1 MISRYHGQIH
11 SIVPKGVDL
20 TVINFLPQFFLASNT
35 PQGFFSLFNHLYYP
49 EQDWFCY
56 IIKGGPG
63 TGKSTL
69 MKKIVEVS
77 QKNKIKTELIYC
89 SSDPNSLDA
98 VIFPEIKKCI
108 VDGTAPHTLDPIYPG
123 ISDKIINLGDFWN
136 EKKLKKQKHKLLN
149 LFADNK
155 KFHNNSRA
163 LLKFIG
169 KIQNIKNSIVKNYIR
184 SNVIEEYSEKF
195 FKQFYD
201 EFKSPNANCAFD
213 HFEKLRFLDA
223 FTPDG
228 HTFFSE
234 TINALCAKGVYI
246 IEDKYDLAAN
256 EFLQKIKLKMI
267 ANNFDIISCP
277 HPIAPKDRLRAVLIP
292 SIEVAFIAIN
302 PITEKKLLK
311 IKKTYKKINA
321 ERFFDLT
328 ALKEH
333 KNSVKFYEK
342 IILELEKDVEI
353 NLKKALKNHDEI
365 EKIYSS
371 SMNYSQVDKV
381 SNKLIRDIIS

>member
-11 SIVPKGVDL
+11 SIIPKGVDL

-108 VDGTAPHTLDPIYPG
+108 VDGTAPHTLDPVYPG

-155 KFHNNSRA
+155 KFHNNSRT

-201 EFKSPNANCAFD
+201 EFKSPNANCAFG

-302 PITEKKLLK
+302 PLTEKSLFK

-365 EKIYSS
+365 EKIYSL

>member
-11 SIVPKGVDL
+11 SIIPKGVDL

-201 EFKSPNANCAFD
+201 EFKSPNANCAFG

-365 EKIYSS
+365 EKIYAS

>member
-11 SIVPKGVDL
+11 SIIPKGVDL

-89 SSDPNSLDA
+89 SSDPHSLDA

-201 EFKSPNANCAFD
+201 EFKSPNANCAFG

>member
-1 MISRYHGQIH
+1 M
-11 SIVPKGVDL
+11 
-20 TVINFLPQFFLASNT
+20 TVINSLPQFFLASNT
-35 PQGFFSLFNHLYYP
+35 PQGFFSLFDHLYYP

-69 MKKIVEVS
+69 MKKIAEVA
-77 QKNKIKTELIYC
+77 QQNKVKTELIHC

-136 EKKLKKQKHKLLN
+136 EKKLKKHKPKLLD

-155 KFHNNSRA
+155 RFHNNSGMF
-163 LLKFIG
+163 LKFIG
-169 KIQNIKNSIVKNYIR
+169 KIQNIKDNIVKNYIR
-184 SNVIEEYSEKF
+184 SDVIEEYSEKV

-201 EFKSPNANCAFD
+201 EFKLFNAGSASS
-213 HFEKLRFLDA
+213 HFEKSRFLDA
-223 FTPDG
+223 FTPDR
-228 HTFFSE
+228 HKFFSE
-234 TINALCAKGVYI
+234 TINVLCTKSVYI

-256 EFLQKIKLKMI
+256 ELLQKIKSKMI

-277 HPIAPKDRLRAVLIP
+277 HPIAPKERLRAVLVP
-292 SIEVAFIAIN
+292 SIKAAFIAKN
-302 PITEKKLLK
+302 PATEKNLFK
-311 IKKTYKKINA
+311 IKETYKKINA

-333 KNSVKFYEK
+333 KNAVKFYEK
-342 IILELEKDVEI
+342 IILELQKDVET

-365 EKIYSS
+365 EKIYAS

-381 SNKLIRDIIS
+381 LNKLIRDILF

>member
-1 MISRYHGQIH
+1 MY
-11 SIVPKGVDL
+11 L

-49 EQDWFCY
+49 EHDWFCY

-108 VDGTAPHTLDPIYPG
+108 VDGTAPHTLDPVYPG

-201 EFKSPNANCAFD
+201 EFKSPNANCAFG

-228 HTFFSE
+228 HKFFSE

-302 PITEKKLLK
+302 PLTEKSLFK

>member
-11 SIVPKGVDL
+11 SIIPKGVDL

-89 SSDPNSLDA
+89 SSDPHSLDA

-201 EFKSPNANCAFD
+201 EFKSPNANCAFG

-234 TINALCAKGVYI
+234 TINALCAKSVYI

-302 PITEKKLLK
+302 PLTEKSLFK

>member
-1 MISRYHGQIH
+1 MISQCHGQIH

-20 TVINFLPQFFLASNT
+20 TVINYLPQFFLASNT
-35 PQGFFSLFNHLYYP
+35 PQGFFSLYDHLYYP

-69 MKKIVEVS
+69 MKKIAKIA
-77 QKNKIKTELIYC
+77 QKNKTKAELIHC

-136 EKKLKKQKHKLLN
+136 EKKLKKHKSKLVD

-155 KFHNNSRA
+155 RFHNNSGMF
-163 LLKFIG
+163 LKFMG
-169 KIQNIKNSIVKNYIR
+169 KMQNAKNNIVQNYLR
-184 SNVIEEYSEKF
+184 TDVIEEHSEKV
-195 FKQFYD
+195 FKQVYD
-201 EFKSPNANCAFD
+201 EFKLSNTNLAPA
-213 HFEKLRFLDA
+213 HFEKPRFLDA

-228 HTFFSE
+228 HKFFSE
-234 TINALCAKGVYI
+234 TINTLCAKNIYI

-256 EFLQKIKLKMI
+256 ELLQKIKSKML

-277 HPIAPKDRLRAVLIP
+277 HPIAPKNRLRAILIP
-292 SIEVAFIAIN
+292 SINVAFIARN
-302 PITEKKLLK
+302 PVTEKNLFK
-311 IKKTYKKINA
+311 IKKTYKKINT
-321 ERFFDLT
+321 ENFFDLT

-333 KNSVKFYEK
+333 KNAVKFYEK
-342 IILELEKDVEI
+342 VILELEKEVVI
-353 NLKKALKNHDEI
+353 NLEKALKNHDEI
-365 EKIYSS
+365 EKIYAS
-371 SMNYSQVDKV
+371 SMNYSQVDRV
-381 SNKLIRDIIS
+381 SNKLIRDIFS

>member
-11 SIVPKGVDL
+11 SIIPKGVDL

-201 EFKSPNANCAFD
+201 EFKSPNANCAFG

-302 PITEKKLLK
+302 PLTEKSLFK

>member
-1 MISRYHGQIH
+1 M
-11 SIVPKGVDL
+11 
-20 TVINFLPQFFLASNT
+20 INFLPQFFLASNT

-201 EFKSPNANCAFD
+201 EFKSPNANCAFG

-302 PITEKKLLK
+302 PLTEKSLFK

-365 EKIYSS
+365 EKIYSL

>member
-184 SNVIEEYSEKF
+184 SNVIEEYSEKV

-201 EFKSPNANCAFD
+201 EFKSPNANCAFG
-213 HFEKLRFLDA
+213 HFEKSRFLDA